1 MKLSELATDPA
12 AEAAGVPVEIL
23 PGLVVTV
30 RSTATPAYRNAQAR
44 LLRPLARLVGAG
56 MPIPAEKQD
65 EIAARLLAEEV
76 VTGWDGLAD
85 DEGRPVAFS
94 REVAAAIFLDPAHR
108 RFRDLVFEAANM
120 AETFRRRF
128 EADVAKN

>member
-1 MKLSELATDPA
+1 MKLSDLATDPV
-12 AEAAGVPVEIL
+12 AEAEGVPVEIL

-65 EIAARLLAEEV
+65 EIAARLLAEEIV
-76 VTGWDGLAD
+76 AGWQGLAGED
-85 DEGRPVAFS
+85 GRPIPFS
-94 REVAAAIFLDPAHR
+94 REAAATIFLDPAHR
-108 RFRDLVFEAANM
+108 RFRDLVFEAANT

-128 EADVAKN
+128 VADVAKN

>member
-1 MKLSELATDPA
+1 MKLSELATDPE
-12 AEAAGVPVEIL
+12 AEQAGVPVEIL

-56 MPIPAEKQD
+56 MAIPAEKQD
-65 EIAARLLAEEV
+65 EIAARLLADEV
-76 VTGWDGLAD
+76 VAGWDGLSGED
-85 DEGRPVAFS
+85 GRAIAFS
-94 REVAAAIFLDPAHR
+94 REAAAAIFLDPAHR
-108 RFRDLVFEAANM
+108 RFRDLVFEAANT
-120 AETFRRRF
+120 AETFRRGF

>member
-1 MKLSELATDPA
+1 MKLSELATDPV
-12 AEAAGVPVEIL
+12 AEQAGVPVEIL

-76 VTGWDGLAD
+76 VTGWEGLTGD
-85 DEGRPVAFS
+85 DGRPLAFS
-94 REVAAAIFLDPAHR
+94 PAVATAIFLDPAHR
-108 RFRDLVFEAANM
+108 RFRDLVFEAANT

>member
-1 MKLSELATDPA
+1 MKLSELATDPV
-12 AEAAGVPVEIL
+12 AEQSGVPVEIL

-30 RSTATPAYRNAQAR
+30 RSTATPGYRNAQAR

-56 MPIPAEKQD
+56 MAIPAEKQD

-94 REVAAAIFLDPAHR
+94 REAAAAIFLDPAHR